1 MVEAEFLENVNYF
14 KNVWLPA
21 RTIVQKAIEERY
33 KVYTVHFSKNTC
45 P

>member
-1 MVEAEFLENVNYF
+1 MKMVEAEFLEDVNYF

-33 KVYTVHFSKNTC
+33 KVLYIFHFILN
-45 P
+45 